1 MADGV
6 YKTQKKDGTP
16 SYRASFTYKGKH
28 ISLGSFPTEEGAHR
42 AYLTAELLLRSPEGR
57 YLALGDYAAAGR
69 PLSYEKWV
77 ILVNLRDNG
86 IYFKTPI
93 YLYRRYFVYHYNE
106 ETQLKFDAD
115 DLFYYS
121 NHKIMKR
128 GGHLFVA
135 DYGMQVTLTSRYGI
149 KNYAVEGKDYR
160 FVNGDSTDFRYG
172 NIELINCYFGVSE
185 ETKNGKTKYLA
196 KIHIN
201 GDYIIGRY
209 STEEEA
215 AIAYNK
221 AADKLNKWG
230 LKKNYARNYI
240 DGMSEQEYQK
250 LYAKLEI
257 SGKLKEAVAGSRCAE
272 ASGVATSHTEAHKT
286 KSQ

>member
-1 MADGV
+1 MAVGV
-6 YKTQKKDGTP
+6 YETTKKDGTP

-28 ISLGSFPTEEGAHR
+28 ISLGSFPTKEGAHR
-42 AYLTAELLLRSPEGR
+42 AYLTAELVLRSPEGV
-57 YLALGDYAAAGR
+57 YLSLHDYAAAGK

-77 ILVNLRDNG
+77 TLFNLRDNG

-106 ETQLKFDAD
+106 ETQLKFDVD

-149 KNYAVEGKDYR
+149 KAHAVEGRDYR

-172 NIELINCYFGVSE
+172 NLELINRYVGVSE
-185 ETKNGKTKYLA
+185 ETKKGRTCYLA
-196 KIHIN
+196 KIHVN
-201 GDYIIGRY
+201 GDFMIGRY
-209 STEEEA
+209 STEEKA
-215 AIAYNK
+215 AIAYNRV
-221 AADKLNKWG
+221 ADYLNEEGIGKH
-230 LKKNYARNYI
+230 YARNYI
-240 DGMSEQEYQK
+240 EGLSEAECNSIYHK
-250 LYAKLEI
+250 I
-257 SGKLKEAVAGSRCAE
+257 TVPPKLKAYAA
-272 ASGVATSHTEAHKT
+272 AL
-286 KSQ
+286 KSAKNR

>member
-1 MADGV
+1 MTSGV
-6 YKTQKKDGTP
+6 YETTKKDGTP

-28 ISLGSFPTEEGAHR
+28 ISLGSFSTKEGAHR
-42 AYLTAELLLRSPEGR
+42 AYLTAELLMRSPEGQR
-57 YLALGDYAAAGR
+57 LTLDDYAAAGR
-69 PLSYEKWV
+69 PLSHEKWV
-77 ILVNLRDNG
+77 TLLNLRDNG

-93 YLYRRYFVYHYNE
+93 YLYRRYFVYYYNE

-128 GGHLFVA
+128 GSHLFVA

-149 KNYAVEGKDYR
+149 KSYAVEGKDYR
-160 FVNGDSTDFRYG
+160 FVNGDSNDFRYG

-185 ETKNGKTKYLA
+185 EVRKGRIRYLA

-209 STEEEA
+209 PTEQEA
-215 AIAYNK
+215 ATAYNK
-221 AADKLNKWG
+221 AADLLNKWG
-230 LKKNYARNYI
+230 VKKNYARNYI
-240 DGMSEQEYQK
+240 EGLSESEYRR
-250 LYAKLEI
+250 LYEKAEL
-257 SGKLKEAVAGSRCAE
+257 SAKLKEAAALYAAASE
-272 ASGVATSHTEAHKT
+272 ASSNE
-286 KSQ
+286 

>member
-1 MADGV
+1 MTAGV
-6 YKTQKKDGTP
+6 YETTKKDGTP
-16 SYRASFTYKGKH
+16 SFRASFTYKGKH
-28 ISLGSFPTEEGAHR
+28 ISLGSFTTKEGAYR
-42 AYLTAELLLRSPEGR
+42 AYLTAELLLRSPEGS
-57 YLALGDYAAAGR
+57 LLSLNDYASAGR

-77 ILVNLRDNG
+77 ILLNLRDNG

-106 ETQLKFDAD
+106 EIHLKFDAD

-135 DYGMQVTLTSRYGI
+135 DYGMQVTLASRYGI
-149 KNYAVEGKDYR
+149 KSYAVEGRDYR

-172 NIELINCYFGVSE
+172 NIELINRYAGVTC
-185 ETKNGKTKYLA
+185 ETKNGRVSYLA

-201 GDYIIGRY
+201 GDFIIGRY

-215 AIAYNK
+215 AVAYNR
-221 AADKLNKWG
+221 AADCLNKHG
-230 LKKNYARNYI
+230 FEKNFPRNYI
-240 DGMSEQEYQK
+240 DGLSAKEYEEMYQRVNIS
-250 LYAKLEI
+250 AKLRKI
-257 SGKLKEAVAGSRCAE
+257 HPL
-272 ASGVATSHTEAHKT
+272 
-286 KSQ
+286 QI

>member
-1 MADGV
+1 MSAGV
-6 YKTQKKDGTP
+6 YETTKKDGTC
-16 SYRASFTYKGKH
+16 SYRASFTYHGKH
-28 ISLGSFPTEEGAHR
+28 ISLGSFSTKEGAHR
-42 AYLTAELLLRSPEGR
+42 AYLTAELLMRSSEGH
-57 YLALGDYAAAGR
+57 LLSLEDYAAAGR

-77 ILVNLRDNG
+77 VLLNLRDNG

-121 NHKIMKR
+121 HHKIMKR

-149 KNYAVEGKDYR
+149 KSYAVEGKDYR

-172 NIELINCYFGVSE
+172 NLEIIHRYAGVSSKVK
-185 ETKNGKTKYLA
+185 KNKTYYLS

-201 GDYIIGRY
+201 GDFIIGRY

-215 AIAYNK
+215 AIAYNR
-221 AADKLNKWG
+221 AAD
-230 LKKNYARNYI
+230 Y
-240 DGMSEQEYQK
+240 
-250 LYAKLEI
+250 
-257 SGKLKEAVAGSRCAE
+257 LKEAGIPKNFPRNYVEGISSEEYQRLYEQIVLPPKIKKWNAP
-272 ASGVATSHTEAHKT
+272 
-286 KSQ
+286 

>member
-1 MADGV
+1 MTAGV
-6 YKTQKKDGTP
+6 YETTKKDGTP

-28 ISLGSFPTEEGAHR
+28 ISLGSFPSKEGAHR
-42 AYLTAELLLRSPEGR
+42 AYLTAELLLRSPEG
-57 YLALGDYAAAGR
+57 ALLSLSDYSAAGK

-77 ILVNLRDNG
+77 ILLNLRDNG

-106 ETQLKFDAD
+106 ETHLKFDAD

-121 NHKIMKR
+121 NHKIMRR

-149 KNYAVEGKDYR
+149 KPYAVEGRDYR
-160 FVNGDSTDFRYG
+160 FINGDSTDFRYG
-172 NIELINCYFGVSE
+172 NLEIYNRYTGVTSQY
-185 ETKNGKTKYLA
+185 KNGKTIYLA
-196 KIHIN
+196 KIHVN

-209 STEEEA
+209 ATEEEA

-221 AADKLNKWG
+221 AADLLNRLG
-230 LKKNYARNYI
+230 IDKNYSRNYI
-240 DGMSEQEYQK
+240 EGITEQEAADIYK
-250 LYAKLEI
+250 KI
-257 SGKLKEAVAGSRCAE
+257 RVSPKLKFAA
-272 ASGVATSHTEAHKT
+272 K
-286 KSQ
+286 

>member
-1 MADGV
+1 MDTGV
-6 YKTQKKDGTP
+6 YETTKKDGTL
-16 SYRASFTYKGKH
+16 SFRASFTYKGKH
-28 ISLGSFPTEEGAHR
+28 ISLGSFSTKEGAHR
-42 AYLTAELLLRSPEGR
+42 AYLTAELLMRSPEGKQ
-57 YLALGDYAAAGR
+57 LSLGDYASAGR

-77 ILVNLRDNG
+77 ILLNLRDNG

-135 DYGMQVTLTSRYGI
+135 DYGMQVTLASRYGI

-160 FVNGDSTDFRYG
+160 FVNGDPTDFRYG
-172 NIELINCYFGVSE
+172 NIELINRYFGVSE
-185 ETKNGKTKYLA
+185 ELKKGKTCYLA

-209 STEEEA
+209 STEAEA
-215 AIAYNK
+215 ATAYNK
-221 AADKLNKWG
+221 AADRLNEWG
-230 LKKNYARNYI
+230 LQKNFTRNYVE
-240 DGMSEQEYQK
+240 GLSEKEYLE
-250 LYAKLEI
+250 LYKKVAI
-257 SGKLKEAVAGSRCAE
+257 TPKLKEAL
-272 ASGVATSHTEAHKT
+272 TS
-286 KSQ
+286 S

>member
-1 MADGV
+1 MTAGV
-6 YKTQKKDGTP
+6 YETTKKDGTP
-16 SYRASFTYKGKH
+16 SFRASFTYKGKH
-28 ISLGSFPTEEGAHR
+28 ISLGSFPTKEGAHR
-42 AYLTAELLLRSPEGR
+42 AYLTAELLLRSPEGSR
-57 YLALGDYAAAGR
+57 LSLSDYAAAGK
-69 PLSYEKWV
+69 PLSYDKWV
-77 ILVNLRDNG
+77 ILINLRDNG

-106 ETQLKFDAD
+106 VTHLKFDAD

-149 KNYAVEGKDYR
+149 KPHAVEGRDYR

-172 NIELINCYFGVSE
+172 NLELINRYTGVTSVQKDGH
-185 ETKNGKTKYLA
+185 TVYLA

-201 GDYIIGRY
+201 GDFIIGRY

-215 AIAYNK
+215 AIAYNR
-221 AADKLNKWG
+221 AADYLNKKG
-230 LKKNYARNYI
+230 LEKNYSRNYI
-240 DGMSEQEYQK
+240 DGLSDAEYQSVYDK
-250 LYAKLEI
+250 IVLPPNIRHVMK
-257 SGKLKEAVAGSRCAE
+257 
-272 ASGVATSHTEAHKT
+272 
-286 KSQ
+286 

>member
-1 MADGV
+1 MIAGV
-6 YKTQKKDGTP
+6 YETTKKDGTP
-16 SYRASFTYKGKH
+16 SFRASFTYKGKH
-28 ISLGSFPTEEGAHR
+28 ISLGSFPTKEGAHR
-42 AYLTAELLLRSPEGR
+42 AYLTAELLLRSPEG
-57 YLALGDYAAAGR
+57 ALLTLQDYAAAGK

-77 ILVNLRDNG
+77 ILLNLRDNG

-93 YLYRRYFVYHYNE
+93 YLYPRYFVYHYNE
-106 ETQLKFDAD
+106 EIHLKFDVD

-135 DYGMQVTLTSRYGI
+135 DYGMQVTLPSRYGI
-149 KNYAVEGKDYR
+149 KNYAVEGRDYR
-160 FVNGDSTDFRYG
+160 FANGDSTDFRYG
-172 NIELINCYFGVSE
+172 NLELITRYAGVTSE
-185 ETKNGKTKYLA
+185 LKKGKTLYVA

-221 AADKLNKWG
+221 AADYLNKKG
-230 LKKNYARNYI
+230 FQKNFPRNYVDELTEAERTALYEGILLPPKLKKA
-240 DGMSEQEYQK
+240 
-250 LYAKLEI
+250 AKSLQ
-257 SGKLKEAVAGSRCAE
+257 STSPKEN
-272 ASGVATSHTEAHKT
+272 
-286 KSQ
+286 

>member
-1 MADGV
+1 MATGV
-6 YKTQKKDGTP
+6 YETTKKDGTR
-16 SYRASFTYKGKH
+16 SYRASFTHKGKH
-28 ISLGSFPTEEGAHR
+28 ISLGSFSTKEGAHR

-57 YLALGDYAAAGR
+57 MLSLDDYAAAGR

-77 ILVNLRDNG
+77 ILLNLRDNG

-135 DYGMQVTLTSRYGI
+135 DYGMQVTLASRYGI

-172 NIELINCYFGVSE
+172 NLELINCYFGVSE
-185 ETKNGKTKYLA
+185 EIKKGKTCYLA

-209 STEEEA
+209 PTEEEA
-215 AIAYNK
+215 ATAYNK
-221 AADKLNKWG
+221 AADLLNAWG
-230 LKKNYARNYI
+230 LKKNYAINYV
-240 DGMSEQEYQK
+240 DGLSEPEYME
-250 LYAKLEI
+250 LYEKVEI
-257 SGKLKEAVAGSRCAE
+257 SPKLREAVE
-272 ASGVATSHTEAHKT
+272 N
-286 KSQ
+286 

>member
-1 MADGV
+1 MTTGV
-6 YKTQKKDGTP
+6 YETTKKDGTP
-16 SYRASFTYKGKH
+16 SFRASFTYKGKH
-28 ISLGSFPTEEGAHR
+28 ISLGSFSTREGAHK
-42 AYLTAELLLRSPEGR
+42 AYLAAELLLRSPEGSS
-57 YLALGDYAAAGR
+57 LSLGDYAAAGK

-77 ILVNLRDNG
+77 ILLNLRDNG

-106 ETQLKFDAD
+106 ETHLKFDAD

-135 DYGMQVTLTSRYGI
+135 DYGMQVTLPSRYGI
-149 KNYAVEGKDYR
+149 KSYAVEGKDYR

-172 NIELINCYFGVSE
+172 NLEIIHRYVGVSSKVK
-185 ETKNGKTKYLA
+185 KNKTYYLS

-201 GDYIIGRY
+201 GDFIIGRY

-215 AIAYNK
+215 AIAYNR
-221 AADKLNKWG
+221 AADYLRQAGIPKSFP
-230 LKKNYARNYI
+230 RNYI
-240 DGMSEQEYQK
+240 EGISGEEYQR
-250 LYAKLEI
+250 LYEQIALPPKIKNWNAL
-257 SGKLKEAVAGSRCAE
+257 
-272 ASGVATSHTEAHKT
+272 
-286 KSQ
+286 

>member
-1 MADGV
+1 MTAGV
-6 YKTQKKDGTP
+6 YETTKKDGTP
-16 SYRASFTYKGKH
+16 SYRASFTHKGKH
-28 ISLGSFPTEEGAHR
+28 ISLGSFPTKEKAHR
-42 AYLTAELLLRSPEGR
+42 AYLTAELLLRSPEG
-57 YLALGDYAAAGR
+57 ALLSLSDYAAAGK

-77 ILVNLRDNG
+77 ILINLRDNG

-93 YLYRRYFVYHYNE
+93 YLYRRYFVYHYDE
-106 ETQLKFDAD
+106 ETHLKFDAD

-149 KNYAVEGKDYR
+149 KAHAVEGRDYR
-160 FVNGDSTDFRYG
+160 FINGDSTDFRYG
-172 NIELINCYFGVSE
+172 NLEIFNRYTGVTAE
-185 ETKNGKTKYLA
+185 YRKGQLVYLS
-196 KIHIN
+196 KIHVN

-221 AADKLNKWG
+221 AADLLNKLG
-230 LKKNYARNYI
+230 IKKNYARNYVEGLTEEEASYI
-240 DGMSEQEYQK
+240 YMK
-250 LYAKLEI
+250 IRI
-257 SGKLKEAVAGSRCAE
+257 SPKLKLAV
-272 ASGVATSHTEAHKT
+272 
-286 KSQ
+286 Q

>member
-1 MADGV
+1 MISGV
-6 YKTQKKDGTP
+6 YETTKKDGTP

-28 ISLGSFPTEEGAHR
+28 ISLGSFPTKEGAHR
-42 AYLTAELLLRSPEGR
+42 AYLTAELLLRSPEGIR
-57 YLALGDYAAAGR
+57 LSINDYASAGR
-69 PLSYEKWV
+69 PLSYEKWI
-77 ILVNLRDNG
+77 ILINLRDNG

-106 ETQLKFDAD
+106 ETQLKFDVD
-115 DLFYYS
+115 DLFYFS

-135 DYGMQVTLTSRYGI
+135 DYGMQVTLPSRYGI

-160 FVNGDSTDFRYG
+160 FVNGDPTDFRYG
-172 NIELINCYFGVSE
+172 NIELINCYFGVSRE
-185 ETKNGKTKYLA
+185 DKKGKTRYLA

-215 AIAYNK
+215 AVAYNK
-221 AADKLNKWG
+221 AADLLNQWG

-240 DGMSEQEYQK
+240 DELSGKEYLALYEKVHISE
-250 LYAKLEI
+250 
-257 SGKLKEAVAGSRCAE
+257 KLKEAVN
-272 ASGVATSHTEAHKT
+272 
-286 KSQ
+286 

>member
-1 MADGV
+1 MTTGV
-6 YKTQKKDGTP
+6 YETTKKDGTP
-16 SYRASFTYKGKH
+16 SFRASFTYKGKH
-28 ISLGSFPTEEGAHR
+28 ISLGSFPTLEGAR
-42 AYLTAELLLRSPEGR
+42 KAYLAAELLLRSPDGSS
-57 YLALGDYAAAGR
+57 LSLGDYAAAGK

-77 ILVNLRDNG
+77 ILLNLRDNG

-106 ETQLKFDAD
+106 ETHLKFDAD

-135 DYGMQVTLTSRYGI
+135 DYGMQVTLPSRYGI
-149 KNYAVEGKDYR
+149 KSYAVEGKDYR

-172 NIELINCYFGVSE
+172 NLEIINRYAGVSSE
-185 ETKNGKTKYLA
+185 LKKNKIYYLS

-201 GDYIIGRY
+201 GDFIIGRY

-215 AIAYNK
+215 AIAYNRI
-221 AADKLNKWG
+221 ADYLNETG
-230 LKKNYARNYI
+230 MQKNFPRNYI
-240 DGMSEQEYQK
+240 EGLSEEEYQK
-250 LYAKLEI
+250 LYRQITIPPKIRKWNI
-257 SGKLKEAVAGSRCAE
+257 S
-272 ASGVATSHTEAHKT
+272 
-286 KSQ
+286 